1 MLVYIYSGIIRGAV
15 RVGYLNMD
23 TALLSKCLNERSF
36 FYTHLERTTRRKEH
50 MAALYEKTL
59 CLILLILLP
68 VPSSCVTTLSCTQ
81 PASTISLSTVSETFR
96 YPSSGTYPTLTLC
109 EWLFRSDTNTKMSFV
124 LSNVNVDCGDI
135 LRFYDG
141 SSSSDSSIDSA
152 FCCTGCSYPAKFTT
166 GNNLYA
172 KFSTDSTLT
181 ASESGFQVTILA
193 GKDESNCASTGTVN
207 NIQILSST
215 QTITLTS
222 PNFPGAYPR
231 NFECTYTYSYS
242 SGTIRIQ
249 FLYVDVEPNGSNC
262 YDFVEIYD
270 GSSTSSPVLGKVCG
284 TTLPN
289 FINSTNTSMTLK
301 FFSDGF
307 STNLGYKAIISP
319 VGTDNSTTIAIT
331 EDSTSIDTTTSIA
344 SATISMQDS
353 TLDSTIAVKTTAHE
367 DTTTVYP
374 STSTFHETTQGSTQV
389 NPIMS
394 TFHDTTQGSTNVY
407 PSTSTFHDTT
417 QGSTNVYPSTSTF
430 HDATQGSTN
439 VYPSTST
446 FHDSTQGSTEVNPI
460 MSTFHD
466 TTQGRTNVYPS
477 TSTFHDSTQGSTNV
491 DSFTTVVSTTN
502 KEGGEFGTTIKSK
515 EKSLWNDL
523 LTTVIN
529 QRHVSTLNIK
539 KDKVIYGGTILRQ
552 NRTESVNWGIV
563 GAGVLIGMFSIAV
576 LALIALLSRKHCK
589 KGKIDFENN
598 ALEPVEK

>member
-407 PSTSTFHDTT
+407 PSTSTFHD
-417 QGSTNVYPSTSTF
+417 
-430 HDATQGSTN
+430 ATQGSTN

-446 FHDSTQGSTEVNPI
+446 FHDSTQGSTN
-460 MSTFHD
+460 
-466 TTQGRTNVYPS
+466 
-477 TSTFHDSTQGSTNV
+477 

>member
-1 MLVYIYSGIIRGAV
+1 
-15 RVGYLNMD
+15 MD
-23 TALLSKCLNERSF
+23 TALLSKCLNKRSF

-68 VPSSCVTTLSCTQ
+68 VPSSCVTNLSCTQ
-81 PASTISLSTVSETFR
+81 PASTISLSTVIETFR

-124 LSNVNVDCGDI
+124 LSNMNVDCGDI

-141 SSSSDSSIDSA
+141 SSSSDTSIDSA

-181 ASESGFQVTILA
+181 ASEFGFQVTILA

-231 NFECTYTYSYS
+231 SFECTYTYSYS

-284 TTLPN
+284 TTLPD

-301 FFSDGF
+301 FSSDGF

-319 VGTDNSTTIAIT
+319 VHVG
-331 EDSTSIDTTTSIA
+331 
-344 SATISMQDS
+344 
-353 TLDSTIAVKTTAHE
+353 
-367 DTTTVYP
+367 TVYP
-374 STSTFHETTQGSTQV
+374 STSTFHETTQGST
-389 NPIMS
+389 
-394 TFHDTTQGSTNVY
+394 HD
-407 PSTSTFHDTT
+407 
-417 QGSTNVYPSTSTF
+417 YPSTSTF
-430 HDATQGSTN
+430 HDATQGS
-439 VYPSTST
+439 
-446 FHDSTQGSTEVNPI
+446 
-460 MSTFHD
+460 
-466 TTQGRTNVYPS
+466 TNVYPS

-563 GAGVLIGMFSIAV
+563 GAGALIGIFSIAV
-576 LALIALLSRKHCK
+576 LVLIALLSRKHCK
-589 KGKIDFENN
+589 KGKIDFENY

>member
-1 MLVYIYSGIIRGAV
+1 
-15 RVGYLNMD
+15 MD
-23 TALLSKCLNERSF
+23 TALLSKCLNKRSF

-68 VPSSCVTTLSCTQ
+68 VPSSCVTNLSCTQ
-81 PASTISLSTVSETFR
+81 PASTISLSTVIETFR

-124 LSNVNVDCGDI
+124 LSNMNVDCGDI

-141 SSSSDSSIDSA
+141 SSSSDTSIDSA

-181 ASESGFQVTILA
+181 ASEFGFQVTILA

-231 NFECTYTYSYS
+231 SFECTYTYSYS

-284 TTLPN
+284 TTLPD

-301 FFSDGF
+301 FSSDGF

-319 VGTDNSTTIAIT
+319 VHVGTDNSTTTAIT
-331 EDSTSIDTTTSIA
+331 EDSTSNSTT
-344 SATISMQDS
+344 
-353 TLDSTIAVKTTAHE
+353 AVKTTAYE

-374 STSTFHETTQGSTQV
+374 STSK
-389 NPIMS
+389 
-394 TFHDTTQGSTNVY
+394 
-407 PSTSTFHDTT
+407 FHDTT

-446 FHDSTQGSTEVNPI
+446 FHDSTQGSTEDYPST
-460 MSTFHD
+460 STFHD
-466 TTQGRTNVYPS
+466 ATQGSTNVYPS

-563 GAGVLIGMFSIAV
+563 GAGALIGIFSIAV
-576 LALIALLSRKHCK
+576 LVLIALLSRKHCK
-589 KGKIDFENN
+589 KGKIDFENY

>member
-353 TLDSTIAVKTTAHE
+353 TL
-367 DTTTVYP
+367 VYP
-374 STSTFHETTQGSTQV
+374 STSTFHETTQGSTQ
-389 NPIMS
+389 
-394 TFHDTTQGSTNVY
+394 
-407 PSTSTFHDTT
+407 
-417 QGSTNVYPSTSTF
+417 VYPSTSTF

-466 TTQGRTNVYPS
+466 TTQGRTNDYPSTSTFHDATQGSTNVYPS

>member
-1 MLVYIYSGIIRGAV
+1 
-15 RVGYLNMD
+15 MD
-23 TALLSKCLNERSF
+23 TALLSKCLNKRSF

-68 VPSSCVTTLSCTQ
+68 VPSSCVTNLSCTQ
-81 PASTISLSTVSETFR
+81 PASTISLSTVIETFR

-124 LSNVNVDCGDI
+124 LSNMNVDCGDI

-141 SSSSDSSIDSA
+141 SSSSDTSIDSA

-181 ASESGFQVTILA
+181 ASEFGFQVTILA

-231 NFECTYTYSYS
+231 SFECTYTYSYS

-284 TTLPN
+284 TTLPD

-301 FFSDGF
+301 FSSDGF

-319 VGTDNSTTIAIT
+319 VHVGTDSTT
-331 EDSTSIDTTTSIA
+331 
-344 SATISMQDS
+344 
-353 TLDSTIAVKTTAHE
+353 AVKTTAYE

-374 STSTFHETTQGSTQV
+374 STSTFHETTQGST
-389 NPIMS
+389 
-394 TFHDTTQGSTNVY
+394 H
-407 PSTSTFHDTT
+407 
-417 QGSTNVYPSTSTF
+417 VYPSTSTF

-466 TTQGRTNVYPS
+466 TTQGSTNDYPSTSTFHDATQGSTNVYPS

-563 GAGVLIGMFSIAV
+563 GAGALIGIFSIAV
-576 LALIALLSRKHCK
+576 LVLIALLSRKHCK
-589 KGKIDFENN
+589 KGKIDFENY

>member
-353 TLDSTIAVKTTAHE
+353 TL
-367 DTTTVYP
+367 VYP

-407 PSTSTFHDTT
+407 PSTSTFHD
-417 QGSTNVYPSTSTF
+417 
-430 HDATQGSTN
+430 
-439 VYPSTST
+439 
-446 FHDSTQGSTEVNPI
+446 STQGSTEVNPI

-466 TTQGRTNVYPS
+466 TTQGRTNDYPSTSTFHDATQGSTNVYPS

>member
-407 PSTSTFHDTT
+407 PSTSTFHD
-417 QGSTNVYPSTSTF
+417 
-430 HDATQGSTN
+430 ATQGS
-439 VYPSTST
+439 
-446 FHDSTQGSTEVNPI
+446 
-460 MSTFHD
+460 
-466 TTQGRTNVYPS
+466 TNVYPS

>member
-1 MLVYIYSGIIRGAV
+1 
-15 RVGYLNMD
+15 MD
-23 TALLSKCLNERSF
+23 TALLSKCLNKRSF

-68 VPSSCVTTLSCTQ
+68 VPSSCVTNLSCTQ
-81 PASTISLSTVSETFR
+81 PASTISLSTVIETFR

-124 LSNVNVDCGDI
+124 LSNMNVDCGDI

-141 SSSSDSSIDSA
+141 SSSSDTSIDSA

-181 ASESGFQVTILA
+181 ASEFGFQVTILA

-231 NFECTYTYSYS
+231 SFECTYTYSYS

-284 TTLPN
+284 TTLPD

-301 FFSDGF
+301 FSSDGF

-319 VGTDNSTTIAIT
+319 VHVGTDSTT
-331 EDSTSIDTTTSIA
+331 
-344 SATISMQDS
+344 
-353 TLDSTIAVKTTAHE
+353 AVKTTAYE
-367 DTTTVYP
+367 DTTTVYPSTSKFHDTTQVYP
-374 STSTFHETTQGSTQV
+374 STSTFHETTQGSTHV
-389 NPIMS
+389 NPII
-394 TFHDTTQGSTNVY
+394 
-407 PSTSTFHDTT
+407 STFHDTT

-466 TTQGRTNVYPS
+466 TTQGSTNDYPSTSTFHDATQGSTNVYPS

-563 GAGVLIGMFSIAV
+563 GAGALIGIFSIAV
-576 LALIALLSRKHCK
+576 LVLIALLSRKHCK
-589 KGKIDFENN
+589 KGKIDFENY

>member
-389 NPIMS
+389 
-394 TFHDTTQGSTNVY
+394 
-407 PSTSTFHDTT
+407 
-417 QGSTNVYPSTSTF
+417 YPSTSTF

-446 FHDSTQGSTEVNPI
+446 FHDSTQGSTE
-460 MSTFHD
+460 
-466 TTQGRTNVYPS
+466 VYPS

>member
-394 TFHDTTQGSTNVY
+394 TFHDTTQGRTN
-407 PSTSTFHDTT
+407 D
-417 QGSTNVYPSTSTF
+417 YPSTSTF
-430 HDATQGSTN
+430 HDATQGS
-439 VYPSTST
+439 
-446 FHDSTQGSTEVNPI
+446 
-460 MSTFHD
+460 
-466 TTQGRTNVYPS
+466 TNVYPS

>member
-1 MLVYIYSGIIRGAV
+1 
-15 RVGYLNMD
+15 MD
-23 TALLSKCLNERSF
+23 TALLSKCLNKRSF

-68 VPSSCVTTLSCTQ
+68 VPSSCVTNLSCTQ
-81 PASTISLSTVSETFR
+81 PASTISLSTVIETFR

-124 LSNVNVDCGDI
+124 LSNMNVDCGDI

-141 SSSSDSSIDSA
+141 SSSSDTSIDSA

-181 ASESGFQVTILA
+181 ASEFGFQVTILA

-231 NFECTYTYSYS
+231 SFECTYTYSYS

-284 TTLPN
+284 TTLPD

-301 FFSDGF
+301 FSSDGF

-319 VGTDNSTTIAIT
+319 VHVGTDNSTTTAIT
-331 EDSTSIDTTTSIA
+331 EDSTSNSTT
-344 SATISMQDS
+344 
-353 TLDSTIAVKTTAHE
+353 AVKTTAYE
-367 DTTTVYP
+367 DTTTVYPSTSKFHDTTQVYP
-374 STSTFHETTQGSTQV
+374 STSTFHETTQGST
-389 NPIMS
+389 
-394 TFHDTTQGSTNVY
+394 HD
-407 PSTSTFHDTT
+407 
-417 QGSTNVYPSTSTF
+417 YPSTSTF
-430 HDATQGSTN
+430 HDATQGS
-439 VYPSTST
+439 
-446 FHDSTQGSTEVNPI
+446 
-460 MSTFHD
+460 
-466 TTQGRTNVYPS
+466 TNVYPS

-563 GAGVLIGMFSIAV
+563 GAGALIGIFSIAV
-576 LALIALLSRKHCK
+576 LVLIALLSRKHCK
-589 KGKIDFENN
+589 KGKIDFENY